1 MNLHM
6 LGAALPP
13 ALLTMANYNG
23 TLAAVRALG
32 RSGVR
37 VTTADPNRLAVSKW
51 SRHTTTRVR
60 CPHVRDANRFIAWLL
75 EFGRRYGEHVLLPT
89 NDDTAWLYA
98 LHREALSRYFYLPSA
113 SIEPIYRLLNKR
125 TLYEEARGVGL
136 NVPRT
141 WFPESPDDLARC
153 GLEANFP
160 VIVKPRTQ
168 VMFHTQSKGTVVELA
183 EELAPRY
190 AAFSQETHAHAL
202 LAIDP
207 SAGRPMVQ
215 EYFPHAAKGIYNISG
230 FVHGG
235 RITGARG
242 ARKLLQQPRQL
253 GVGVCFE
260 EAQVASDLT
269 AGLERLVARVGY
281 SGVFEAEF
289 ILSANDAFLID
300 FNPRFYNQMAF
311 DIDRGLS
318 LPTLAYLE
326 ALGDDSVVDEA
337 CESLDHQDEQNSR
350 VFIDPLT
357 LHTLLVAQRL
367 SGALSAADQRYWKD
381 WCEHHR
387 GTSTFAVRDKSD
399 KVPALLAAM
408 HYVVAQ
414 GRHPRKFVTS
424 TVLNR
429 S

>member
-1 MNLHM
+1 MNLHI

-32 RSGVR
+32 RAGVR

-51 SRHTTTRVR
+51 SRHTTTRVHS
-60 CPHVRDANRFIAWLL
+60 PHVREASRFIAWLL

-98 LHREALSRYFYLPSA
+98 LHRDALSRYFYLPSA
-113 SIEPIYRLLNKR
+113 SIDPIYRLLNKR
-125 TLYEEARGVGL
+125 LLYEEARSVGL
-136 NVPRT
+136 DVPRT
-141 WFPESPDDLARC
+141 WFPESAHDVAQC
-153 GLEANFP
+153 SSEAAFP

-168 VMFHTQSKGTVVELA
+168 VMFPTQSKGVIVESA
-183 EELAPRY
+183 GELVRRY
-190 AAFSQETHAHAL
+190 AAFSRQAHGHDL
-202 LAIDP
+202 LDLDP

-215 EYFPHAAKGIYNISG
+215 EYFADAATGIYHISG
-230 FVHGG
+230 YVHRG
-235 RITGARG
+235 RLCGVRG
-242 ARKLLQQPRQL
+242 ARKVLQQPRRL

-260 EAQVASDLT
+260 AAPVALDLA
-269 AGLERLVARVGY
+269 AGLERLVERVGY

-289 ILSANDAFLID
+289 IRTSVGALLID

-318 LPTLAYLE
+318 LPTLAYLD
-326 ALGDDSVVDEA
+326 ALGEHAVVDHD
-337 CESLDHQDEQNSR
+337 CQSLGSQDDQTGR
-350 VFIDPLT
+350 VFIDL
-357 LHTLLVAQRL
+357 LSLRTLLIAQRL
-367 SGALSAADQRYWKD
+367 SGALSADDQRHWRD
-381 WCEHHR
+381 WYERHR
-387 GTSTFAVRDKSD
+387 GSATFAVLDKSD
-399 KVPALLAAM
+399 RVPSWLAAV
-408 HYVVAQ
+408 HHTIGH
-414 GRHPRKFVTS
+414 GRHPRKFVLS